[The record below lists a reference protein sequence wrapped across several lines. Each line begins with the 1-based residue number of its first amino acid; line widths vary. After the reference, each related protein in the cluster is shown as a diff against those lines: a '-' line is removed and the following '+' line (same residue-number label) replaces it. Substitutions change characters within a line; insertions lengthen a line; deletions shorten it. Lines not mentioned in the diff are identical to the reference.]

1 MLLLSPKRE
10 TLHRL
15 AREARKAV
23 EEKYGRKVQVIVDVD
38 PVNLM

>member
-1 MLLLSPKRE
+1 VLR
-10 TLHRL
+10 TL
-15 AREARKAV
+15 AVEARKTV